1 MKKIFTLLSAV
12 LVSGLLIGQS
22 PSSFKYQA
30 VLRNI
35 RGDIRAN
42 ADATILIEITK
53 NQGNGAI
60 IYSETH
66 KVKTDNF
73 GLIDLEIGNGTPIT
87 GIFSSI
93 DWSKGTY
100 FVNISVD
107 GVLMGTAQLHSV
119 PYALYA
125 EKAGNGFSGNYND
138 LINRPVLF
146 DGTWLSLTGKPTT
159 IAGYGI
165 TDAFNGTWTSLTG
178 KPTLTT
184 VATSG
189 SYTDLINRPALA
201 LVATT
206 GSYTNLTNLPTLT
219 NGTVTS
225 VSGTS
230 PIIVATGTTTP
241 VISMVQASETT
252 DGYLSSTDWTTFNNK
267 SSFDGT
273 YGSLVGKPTG
283 NSTGDLQYWNGTDWV
298 LLPRGNAGQ
307 VLTINSSNIPF
318 WQNASAA
325 SLVAPNATSQSA
337 TSVLMN
343 TATLNGSTNANGFS
357 TTVTFEYGITTSYGS
372 TTTATQSPVTG
383 FIDTNVSKAIT
394 TLLANTTYH
403 FRLRTSNAIG
413 ITYSSDMTFL
423 TSGAVPT
430 ATTTAS
436 SGTTTTGT
444 TLNGTVN
451 ANGFSSTV
459 TFEYGL
465 TISYGSNATATPSTV
480 TGSTSTNVS
489 ASISGLAGGTTYHY
503 RVNAT
508 NSLGT
513 TNGSDMTFT
522 TLGALP
528 TATTTAITGIN
539 TTGATVTGT
548 VNANLL
554 STTVSFEYG
563 LTISYGSNATATPS
577 TVTGSTST
585 NVSASISGLAGGTTY
600 HYRVNATNSL
610 GTTNGSELTF
620 TTAPANVNDI
630 DGNTYN
636 VIAIGTQVWMAE
648 NLKTTKYNDNSTIPL
663 VTDASAWAA
672 LTTPAYCWY
681 NNDEATYKA
690 TYGALY
696 NWYTVDA
703 ASNGGK
709 NVCPTG
715 WHVSTDA
722 EWTTL
727 TTYLGGGAVAG
738 GKLKETGTTHWLT
751 PNTGATNENGFTALP
766 GGYHNSN
773 GYYGSFGDYGYWWS
787 STEYSTTTAW
797 YRDMYKG
804 EASIIWGNSLEQ
816 WGLSVRCVRDF

>member
-636 VIAIGTQVWMAE
+636 VVAIGTQVWMAE

-690 TYGALY
+690 TSGALY

-709 NVCPTG
+709 NVCPTS
-715 WHVSTDA
+715 WHIPTDA

-727 TTYLGGGAVAG
+727 TTYLGAAVAG
-738 GKLKETGTTHWLT
+738 GKLKETGTTHWLS
-751 PNTGATNENGFTALP
+751 PNTGATNETGFTALP
-766 GGYHNSN
+766 GGYRNDT
-773 GYYGSFGDYGYWWS
+773 GFYGSFRDLGYWWS
-787 STEYSTTTAW
+787 STEYSTTNARW
-797 YRDMYKG
+797 YGMSHTY
-804 EASIIWGNSLEQ
+804 ASLNWGNYLEQ